1 MRLKPDRGTKRG
13 RHILMCSPDHFRI
26 EYEINPWMR
35 LLDTVDRKVA
45 LEQWEALYRVLK
57 EQLGADVELI
67 PPAEG
72 LPDLVFA
79 ANAGL
84 AIGGK
89 VITSGFRHPE
99 RQREEP
105 FWQRWFTEHGYEVTT
120 LPSGCPFEGE
130 GDALFVEDLLVVGHR
145 FRSTREAVQDIAR
158 IYSLETLV
166 LELADPWF
174 YHLDTCLCPINK
186 DTALYVPDAFT
197 SKSRDAIEHRFPDAI
212 TVPME
217 EAHRFACNS
226 IVMGNDVV
234 MSHDCPATQAEL
246 VFRGY
251 RVHVVEIT
259 EFLKSGGGAKCLMMF
274 LDHDALTAEAVGGR
288 RENQRV
294 GKWTRGTERRGG
306 GR

>member
-1 MRLKPDRGTKRG
+1 MQLKTESDTKRG
-13 RHILMCSPDHFRI
+13 RHILMCPPTHFGI

-35 LLDTVDRKVA
+35 LRDPVDRKVA
-45 LEQWEALYRVLK
+45 LQQWGALYRVLT
-57 EQLGADVELI
+57 EHLGADVELI
-67 PPAEG
+67 RPVVG

-84 AIGGK
+84 AIGDK
-89 VITSGFRHPE
+89 FITSGFRHPE
-99 RQREEP
+99 RQPEEP
-105 FWQRWFTEHGYEVTT
+105 VWQRWFARHDYQVAA

-158 IYSLETLV
+158 IYGVETLV

-174 YHLDTCLCPINK
+174 YHLDTCLCPINN

-197 SKSRDAIEHRFPDAI
+197 AESRDAIERQFSDAI
-212 TVPME
+212 AVPTV

-246 VFRGY
+246 AVRGY
-251 RVHVVEIT
+251 RVYVVEIT
-259 EFLKSGGGAKCLMMF
+259 EFLKSGGGAKCLTLF
-274 LDHDALTAEAVGGR
+274 LDHDAPAAETVGGQKGDR
-288 RENQRV
+288 RGQMS
-294 GKWTRGTERRGG
+294 RGTETTRR
-306 GR
+306 